1 MKMSEGYKKF
11 LVLWTGELIS
21 SVGGGLTSFGLTVYV
36 FSKTGS
42 AAATSL
48 IALLAFLPGLLLGM
62 PAGVLAD
69 RTDRRLLMML
79 GDGLSALGLIYILLC
94 MLRGGAE
101 YWQICVGVTISSV
114 FSALID
120 PAYKATVSD
129 LLTEDEYAS
138 SSGMVSIAGSARYL
152 LSPLLAGLLLT
163 VADISVLLVIDIMT
177 FFVTA
182 GATAVV
188 RKSLQPHS
196 RAASS
201 SFLADMKAGFD
212 AVRGSRGLLT
222 LVVITALMTFCVGAM
237 QILAEP
243 MLLSF
248 TSSRVL
254 GITETVCAC
263 GMLVSGVLL
272 GIKGRK
278 SGFVRLL
285 SVSLGFAGIFM
296 FLFGLNEKLIL
307 IGSAGFAFF
316 AMIPLANTGLDYL
329 VRTNTENELQG
340 RVWGLVG
347 FISQLGYVFAY
358 GLSGVLSDRL
368 ATAFDI
374 SVGRGSAAVIR
385 AAGIVLAVL
394 AAGLYM
400 SKSVRTL
407 EKSSRTQEQA
417 INAS

>member
-272 GIKGRK
+272 GIKWRK

-296 FLFGLNEKLIL
+296 FLFGLNEELIL

-368 ATAFDI
+368 AAAFDI

-400 SKSVRTL
+400 SKSVRSL

-417 INAS
+417 INAG